1 MGDVREKRESHIKKK
16 KKKKR
21 KKKRNSGILDV
32 IFLICYVEW

>member
-16 KKKKR
+16 KEKKQ
-21 KKKRNSGILDV
+21 KKRNSGILDV